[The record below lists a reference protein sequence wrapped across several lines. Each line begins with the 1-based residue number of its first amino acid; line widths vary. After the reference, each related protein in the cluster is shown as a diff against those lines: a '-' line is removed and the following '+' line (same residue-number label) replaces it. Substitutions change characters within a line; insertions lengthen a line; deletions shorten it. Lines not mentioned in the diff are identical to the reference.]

1 MAVGFFSKVSR
12 FRMSTLTID
21 APKILSSPLV
31 IPEKTMMGPGPTNVP
46 ERIRKAMALPTI
58 GHLHPE
64 FCKVCIL
71 RYSERITIH
80 ITLSMFYKHRSKWRT
95 SQQN

>member
-1 MAVGFFSKVSR
+1 MAAGFFSKVSR
-12 FRMSTLTID
+12 FRMSTLTVE

-64 FCKVCIL
+64 FCKVSIL
-71 RYSERITIH
+71 YRTAHYTYTIA
-80 ITLSMFYKHRSKWRT
+80 IVL
-95 SQQN
+95 